1 MNSERNTLKNLR
13 LLWELSKK
21 DLRTKYLGSFMGVLW
36 AFIHPTIAILV
47 YWVVFQVGFKT
58 TPMDGNLPFI
68 LWLLS
73 GIIPWFFFS
82 ESLSSATNSI
92 IENNYLVK
100 KIVFPVSLLPIVK
113 VLSALFVHVFFIV
126 VLFLMFKIYNY
137 GFTVYNLQVI
147 YYLLSTVC
155 LTLSLSYITSTLV
168 VFLKDVGQ
176 FVGVVIQL
184 LFWLTPIFWNFDIVE
199 TKYQIFFKLN
209 PVFYIVNGYRDAFIN
224 RIWFWEH
231 PFMTIYFWFFVLL
244 TSLIGMRIFKKMRS
258 HFADVL

>member
-1 MNSERNTLKNLR
+1 MKSNSNILKNSK

-36 AFIHPTIAILV
+36 AFIHPTISILV

-100 KIVFPVSLLPIVK
+100 KIVFPVKLLPIVK
-113 VLSALFVHVFFIV
+113 VLSALFVHVFFIII
-126 VLFLMFKIYNY
+126 LFLMFRIYNY
-137 GFTVYNLQVI
+137 GFSLYNIQVL
-147 YYLLSTVC
+147 YYLIATVC

-184 LFWLTPIFWNFDIVE
+184 LFWLTPIFWNFNIVE
-199 TKYQIFFKLN
+199 KQYQFFFKLN
-209 PVFYIVNGYRDAFIN
+209 PVFYIVDGYRDALIN
-224 RIWFWEH
+224 QKWFWEH
-231 PFMTIYFWFFVLL
+231 PLMTAYFWLFVIISGLVGI
-244 TSLIGMRIFKKMRS
+244 TIFKKMRS